1 MHINKR
7 TASRKRTKEQK
18 NEEQTSTSPYQN
30 VKIQRAFGGCLGVK
44 GRRKAWYTAKSL
56 GEPCAGEEPRVPEWG
71 NPVGVKAQSLYGE
84 YISIQGERGELKH
97 LSTRRKREYSLS
109 SGERKGSSPNRPCGT
124 GCGRC
129 TEGVEGI
136 DR

>member
-56 GEPCAGEEPRVPEWG
+56 GESCAGEDPGVPEWG
-71 NPVGVKAQSLYGE
+71 NPSGGKAQTLYSEQIG
-84 YISIQGERGELKH
+84 IQGERGELKH